1 MTNKKKYGII
11 VLTKKKGSKT
21 RVENRIK
28 ELRKPLGLS
37 QHILGKR
44 SGVTRITINRIET
57 ENTVPTLKVANDIAN
72 TLGVCIYQVFDLD
85 GTGRYKCLNCNCD
98 NN

>member
-37 QHILGKR
+37 QHRLGKR
-44 SGVTRITINRIET
+44 SGVTRITINRRERDKS
-57 ENTVPTLKVANDIAN
+57 VPTLKVVNDSANA
-72 TLGVCIYQVFDLD
+72 LGVCIYQVFDGD
-85 GTGRYKCLNCNCD
+85 STGRYKCLNYNCD